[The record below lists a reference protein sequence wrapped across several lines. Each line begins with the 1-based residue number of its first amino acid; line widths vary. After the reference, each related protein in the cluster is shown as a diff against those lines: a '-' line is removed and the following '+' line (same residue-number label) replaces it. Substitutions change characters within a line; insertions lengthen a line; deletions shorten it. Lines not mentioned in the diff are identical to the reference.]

1 MSPEQPDP
9 QPSPPPPGRQPQG
22 AEPVVSQPRPW
33 LAEQPQGLGQPRP
46 GQPSFASPPGRVPPG
61 VAATPPGPRGPWGP
75 PPPSYAE
82 HTRPLPGLPL
92 PSADGRSD
100 GRSDDRSDD
109 RGFLGGALAEPE
121 PDGATPARAGLPR
134 WVWPAVAGL
143 ALVLGL
149 TGGALAAGL
158 MAQDGPQATI
168 SVERRTAQ
176 PLPADN
182 SSIASVAEEVLP
194 STVQI
199 LAGSAG
205 AGSGGAT
212 GSGFV
217 YDDEGHVITNN
228 HVVAEAAEAGQDIR
242 IVDQDGNRSAARVVG
257 RSTVYD
263 LAVLEAE
270 GARSMQPAA
279 VGSAEQ
285 MRVGETVVAIGS
297 PLGLSSTVTSGII
310 SAVNRPV
317 TTGESRSDNSYINAV
332 QTDAAINPGNSGGPL
347 VNLQGQV
354 VGVNSAIASLG
365 SVSGDQGGN
374 IGVGFAIPIE
384 QVEVTAAQILQSG
397 KAQYPVIGANVRGLP
412 SLDGARVE
420 EIDRGSPAADADLE
434 VGDVIR
440 RVDDAL
446 VTSSIDLVVA
456 IRSHVPGEEVTLSV
470 TRSGRDFSV
479 PVTLDA
485 KTE

>member
-1 MSPEQPDP
+1 
-9 QPSPPPPGRQPQG
+9 
-22 AEPVVSQPRPW
+22 
-33 LAEQPQGLGQPRP
+33 
-46 GQPSFASPPGRVPPG
+46 
-61 VAATPPGPRGPWGP
+61 
-75 PPPSYAE
+75 
-82 HTRPLPGLPL
+82 
-92 PSADGRSD
+92 
-100 GRSDDRSDD
+100 
-109 RGFLGGALAEPE
+109 
-121 PDGATPARAGLPR
+121 
-134 WVWPAVAGL
+134 
-143 ALVLGL
+143 
-149 TGGALAAGL
+149 
-158 MAQDGPQATI
+158 MAK
-168 SVERRTAQ
+168 
-176 PLPADN
+176 
-182 SSIASVAEEVLP
+182 
-194 STVQI
+194 
-199 LAGSAG
+199 
-205 AGSGGAT
+205 
-212 GSGFV
+212 
-217 YDDEGHVITNN
+217 
-228 HVVAEAAEAGQDIR
+228 
-242 IVDQDGNRSAARVVG
+242 VVG

-279 VGSAEQ
+279 VGSADQ

-317 TTGESRSDNSYINAV
+317 TTGESQSDNSYINAV

-384 QVEVTAAQILQSG
+384 QVEVTAAQILRSG

-446 VTSSIDLVVA
+446 VTTSIDLVVA

-470 TRSGRDFSV
+470 TVGV
-479 PVTLDA
+479 VTSPCR
-485 KTE
+485 